1 MKSVTTEDKAFLDAI
16 RVQYDLL
23 AEGFAKG
30 DANIVA
36 RQFFTPDAWSVGEGE
51 ETAIEADQIEKLYA
65 DFVGIYTYT
74 AQSVAPRRVGDAG
87 WDYVEVTLKST
98 DGSNEIHSYKAL
110 YLWQKQGDQWRCV
123 GQMYVEGSFK
133 GSSVEL

>member
-1 MKSVTTEDKAFLDAI
+1 MTPATTEDKAFLDAI
-16 RVQYDLL
+16 KVQYDLL

-30 DANIVA
+30 DAAIVA
-36 RQFFTPDAWSVGEGE
+36 RQFFTPDAWSVGPGE
-51 ETAIEADQIEKLYA
+51 ESAIMADEIEKLYA
-65 DFVGIYTYT
+65 DFVGVYTFT

-87 WDYVEVTLKST
+87 WDYAEVTLTAT

-110 YLWQKQGDQWRCV
+110 YLWQRQGNQWRCM

-133 GSSVEL
+133 GSSVSL